1 MGSLQEDQEVDLRD
15 VPTKIEGLCNIKAI
29 ASGHHSAA
37 LTQEGTLYFW
47 GTGVFGSFF
56 EPKLVVDLDIVDVSI
71 GGCFGAAL
79 DRDGLV
85 WTWGSNSNGELG
97 LGDYEPRPYPQ
108 PVSHL
113 KNKPVSKIACG
124 GAFAIAI
131 GKVKDST
138 YMQKRNKESV
148 A

>member
-1 MGSLQEDQEVDLRD
+1 M
-15 VPTKIEGLCNIKAI
+15 
-29 ASGHHSAA
+29 
-37 LTQEGTLYFW
+37 
-47 GTGVFGSFF
+47 
-56 EPKLVVDLDIVDVSI
+56 VDLDIVDMSI

-97 LGDYEPRPYPQ
+97 LGDFEPRPYPQ

-113 KNKPVSKIACG
+113 KNKPVQKIACG

-131 GKVKDST
+131 GKTRDST
-138 YMQKRNKESV
+138 YMQKRNKEQKSQQSNQISQV
-148 A
+148 DLSH

>member
-1 MGSLQEDQEVDLRD
+1 M
-15 VPTKIEGLCNIKAI
+15 
-29 ASGHHSAA
+29 
-37 LTQEGTLYFW
+37 
-47 GTGVFGSFF
+47 
-56 EPKLVVDLDIVDVSI
+56 VDLDIVDMSI

-97 LGDYEPRPYPQ
+97 LGDFDPRPYPQ

-113 KNKPVSKIACG
+113 KNKPVQKIACG

-131 GKVKDST
+131 GISRDSA
-138 YMQKRNKESV
+138 YMKNRNKEQK
-148 A
+148 